1 MRVGGD
7 GTHDICLPHL
17 AGCTLRV
24 YPHDVIAL
32 ALRDNSYTSPHL
44 DRLAKIHHIQLHRV
58 SITTFTVHI
67 LPFTLLLW
75 KA

>member
-32 ALRDNSYTSPHL
+32 AWRDNSYTSPHL
-44 DRLAKIHHIQLHRV
+44 DSLAKIHHI
-58 SITTFTVHI
+58 
-67 LPFTLLLW
+67 
-75 KA
+75 